1 MYDKMAQNDYDK
13 LVVKWTEKAVEHFRD
28 RQDAL
33 AFLASRIASEN
44 CLVFEYGYAIRDLVR
59 GLRPG
64 QLEGRHDVFFE
75 LGRNFDLLI
84 CPEKE
89 LDNENFIK
97 DKAIVIEFKV
107 GTVGRGEG
115 LVSSA
120 LVGGIPGD
128 LNKLKNKRITN
139 GYVIGFLYICNDFKQ
154 AQWRPLEK
162 SESFKDLRDRTVEEI
177 KEKNNGIVPLNEN
190 DGELIF
196 EFSSGELSGKACF
209 LIYKTKQ

>member
-1 MYDKMAQNDYDK
+1 MGDQNGYDK
-13 LVVKWTEKAVEHFRD
+13 LVVKWTEKAVKHFCD

-44 CLVFEYGYAIRDLVR
+44 WLVFEYGYAIRDLVR
-59 GLRPG
+59 GLRPE
-64 QLEGRHDVFFE
+64 QLEDRYDVFFE

-107 GTVGRGEG
+107 GTVGKGEG

-120 LVGGIPGD
+120 LVGGIPSD
-128 LNKLKNKRITN
+128 LNELKNKKITN
-139 GYVIGFLYICNDFKQ
+139 GYMIGFLYVCNDFKQ

-196 EFSSGELSGKACF
+196 EFSSGELSGEACF